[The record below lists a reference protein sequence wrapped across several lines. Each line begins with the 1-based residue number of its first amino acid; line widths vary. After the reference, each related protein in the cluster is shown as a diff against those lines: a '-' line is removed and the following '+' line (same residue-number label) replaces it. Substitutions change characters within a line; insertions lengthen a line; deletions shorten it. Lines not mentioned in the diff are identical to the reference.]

1 MLLELAKPLSF
12 FLAMLSLYPV
22 LGSAF
27 FVPGSHWRE
36 RLTLALLR
44 VVLATSISFASG
56 LLFVY
61 PSRANAGTQQS
72 LLATPPVRMFLWA
85 MAGMAILFA
94 VSWYL
99 EEYYAPMLPH
109 GCCRR

>member
-1 MLLELAKPLSF
+1 
-12 FLAMLSLYPV
+12 MLSLYPV

-27 FVPGSHWRE
+27 FVPGSHWQE
-36 RLTLALLR
+36 LLTLALLKAL
-44 VVLATSISFASG
+44 LAASISLASG

-72 LLATPPVRMFLWA
+72 LLATAPVRMFLWA
-85 MAGMAILFA
+85 MVGMAILFA

-99 EEYYAPMLPH
+99 EEYYVPMLPH
-109 GCCRR
+109 ACCRR

>member
-1 MLLELAKPLSF
+1 
-12 FLAMLSLYPV
+12 MLSLYPV

-27 FVPGSHWRE
+27 FVPGSRWQE
-36 RLTLALLR
+36 RLTLALLK
-44 VVLATSISFASG
+44 VLLAASVSFASG

-61 PSRANAGTQQS
+61 PSRANPAEGQS
-72 LLATPPVRMFLWA
+72 LLATLPVRLFFWA

-94 VSWYL
+94 VSWFL
-99 EEYYAPMLPH
+99 EEYYVPMPPH

>member
-1 MLLELAKPLSF
+1 
-12 FLAMLSLYPV
+12 MLSLYPV
-22 LGSAF
+22 IGSAF
-27 FVPGSHWRE
+27 FVPGSHWQE

-44 VVLATSISFASG
+44 VLLAASVSFASG

-61 PSRANAGTQQS
+61 PLRANAGTQHS
-72 LLATPPVRMFLWA
+72 IMATPPVRIFLWA

-99 EEYYAPMLPH
+99 EEYYVPLLPH
-109 GCCRR
+109 GCCRG

>member
-22 LGSAF
+22 IGSAF
-27 FVPGSHWRE
+27 FVPGSHWQE
-36 RLTLALLR
+36 RLALALLR
-44 VVLATSISFASG
+44 VLLAASISFASG
-56 LLFVY
+56 LFFVW

-72 LLATPPVRMFLWA
+72 LLATPPVCMFLWA

-99 EEYYAPMLPH
+99 EEYYVPMLPH
-109 GCCRR
+109 YCCRR